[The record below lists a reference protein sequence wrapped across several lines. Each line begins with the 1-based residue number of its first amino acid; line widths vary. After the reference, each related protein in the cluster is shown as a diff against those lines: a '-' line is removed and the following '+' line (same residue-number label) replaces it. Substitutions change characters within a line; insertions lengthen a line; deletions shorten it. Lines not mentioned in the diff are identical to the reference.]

1 MADHLKCISGCIAMA
16 ITLVAAGRSARVI
29 RVGVDFICRFYGEE
43 IANTAPGSDRLD
55 ASG

>member
-1 MADHLKCISGCIAMA
+1 MA